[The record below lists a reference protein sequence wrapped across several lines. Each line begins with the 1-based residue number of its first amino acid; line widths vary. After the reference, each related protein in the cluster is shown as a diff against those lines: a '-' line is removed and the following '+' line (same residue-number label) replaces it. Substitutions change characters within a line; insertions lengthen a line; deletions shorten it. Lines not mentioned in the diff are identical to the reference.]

1 MHNKSLEFASLTAPK
16 LKLNVSVFKVI
27 GLCQRIDTKGG
38 IMLQSP
44 QQIIDSPAM
53 RESLAIG
60 LLEILNSE
68 DDIETSIEQILQ
80 LIKRKT
86 GYDAIGIRLRRGDD
100 FPYYSQEGFSQD
112 FLLTENTLTV
122 RDEQGSVCRNK
133 DGTLC
138 LECTCGVVL
147 NGQTDSANPLFTEG
161 GSAWTNDSLP
171 ILNVPTKEDPRLH
184 PRNRCI
190 HDGYMSIALIP
201 IRKKKDIVGLLHF
214 NDQRKDCFT
223 PELILFW
230 EALAQGIGIALMR
243 IQDETA
249 RKKAEEDLQQKAL
262 ELEKANKDL
271 QNALDNVKTMR
282 GLLPIC
288 ALCKKIRDDKG
299 YWRQI
304 ESYVRDHS
312 EAEFSHGYCEECA
325 DKLLAEIDEAAT
337 EE

>member
-1 MHNKSLEFASLTAPK
+1 
-16 LKLNVSVFKVI
+16 
-27 GLCQRIDTKGG
+27 
-38 IMLQSP
+38 
-44 QQIIDSPAM
+44 M
-53 RESLAIG
+53 R
-60 LLEILNSE
+60 
-68 DDIETSIEQILQ
+68 D
-80 LIKRKT
+80 KH
-86 GYDAIGIRLRRGDD
+86 
-100 FPYYSQEGFSQD
+100 
-112 FLLTENTLTV
+112 
-122 RDEQGSVCRNK
+122 GSVCRNE
-133 DGTLC
+133 DGTIR

-147 NGQTDSANPLFTEG
+147 SGQTDSANPLFTEG

-201 IRKKKDIVGLLHF
+201 IRKKNDIVGLLQF

-223 PELILFW
+223 PKLILFW

-243 IQDETA
+243 IQDGTA

-312 EAEFSHGYCEECA
+312 DAEFSHGYCEECA
-325 DKLLAEIDEAAT
+325 DKLLAEIDGAET